1 MQTLTIQ
8 LPDRLD
14 VPENWDARMFLAA
27 KLFEERIL
35 TSGQAAE
42 SVGISKREFLETV
55 GKYGVSVFGQTSI
68 EEVLEDLANA

>member
-8 LPDRLD
+8 LPDRMD
-14 VPENWDARMFLAA
+14 VPEDWDAKMFLAA
-27 KLFEERIL
+27 KLYEDEIL

-55 GKYGVSVFGQTSI
+55 GKYGVSIFGQKSI
-68 EEVLEDLANA
+68 EDVREDLANA